1 MSFADRLD
9 HAVSRFGPGCVG
21 LDPHLHLLPAERRA
35 RFEGLTGAA
44 FRATAAAEILA
55 WGLQVLD
62 AVAGQVGVIKP
73 QVAFFE
79 QLGSHGWATLEQL
92 VARAKELGILVLL
105 DAKRGDIGST
115 ARGYALGLL
124 DDAGPIGADALTVS
138 PYLGRDS
145 IQPLLDVCDA
155 QGKGLFVLVRTSN
168 PGGGDLQPQGAA
180 AAVAGWIRDWNAT
193 RLGASGFG
201 PVGAVVG
208 ATVPAEA
215 SALRAAMPN
224 AWILVPGYGAQGGSA
239 ADTLPCFRSDGRGAL
254 VNSSRGVL
262 FGADPGGAGVRRRAQ
277 DLVGDLARALA
288 L

>member
-9 HAVSRFGPGCVG
+9 HSVSLYGPGCVG

-35 RFEGLTGAA
+35 RFEGLTGDAY
-44 FRATAAAEILA
+44 RRTAAAEILA

-62 AVAGQVGVIKP
+62 AVAGHIGVVKP

-92 VARAKELGILVLL
+92 VARAKELGLLVLL

-115 ARGYALGLL
+115 ARGYGLGLL

-145 IQPLLDVCDA
+145 IEPLLDICDA

-180 AAVAGWIRDWNAT
+180 QTVAGWIRDWNAS
-193 RLGASGFG
+193 RRGASGFG

-208 ATVPAEA
+208 ATVPGEA
-215 SALRAAMPN
+215 AALRAAMPS

-239 ADTLPCFRSDGRGAL
+239 ADTLPCFNPDGRGAL

-262 FGADPGGAGVRRRAQ
+262 FGAEPGGAGVRRRAQ
-277 DLVGDLARALA
+277 DLVGDLAQALA